1 VVAPVVVKVVRLM
14 LQSEIDVVTARRAV
28 TDWARDMGL
37 STLDRTKAVTAA
49 SELARN
55 TVVYGRGGVMS
66 LEAVRDGSRVG
77 LRLTFAD
84 KGPGIPDID
93 RALQDGFSTGGGM
106 GLGLPGAKRLMNE
119 FAVASTEGVGTTVTI
134 TKWKP

>member
-1 VVAPVVVKVVRLM
+1 VRFL
-14 LQSEIDVVTARRAV
+14 LQSEIDVVNARRAV

-37 STLDRTKAVTAA
+37 SALDRTKAVTAA

-66 LEAVRDGSRVG
+66 LEAVRDGIRIG

-84 KGPGIPDID
+84 KGPGIPDIE

-106 GLGLPGAKRLMNE
+106 GLGLPGARRLMNE
-119 FAVASTEGVGTTVTI
+119 FAVDSTEGVGTTVTI